1 MPENQVIFKRGE
13 SLSAY
18 NSLQTKD
25 ANTLYFVL
33 DPAEGN
39 HLFLGEK
46 EVTDPTDLESA
57 LTRIQSLETDS
68 GNLKSI
74 LQGFLTSPTADA
86 VKTYID
92 GIKTTI
98 EGEIG
103 TLASLTTDAKTTVV
117 AAINEVDA
125 AVDAAKTASTITV
138 TSANDSAFLKKYTIS
153 QGGVPV
159 GVTIDIPKDMVVNG
173 GSVIKASSVPGGIQV
188 GDEGEPVTDDTK
200 FLRLDIANQEEP
212 VYIPVADLVDAYTA
226 QASASEIQLAISD
239 TNEIS
244 ASVVNGSIAL
254 EKLSSTVQASLAKA
268 DSAVQNVATGTTPGT
283 ISVTTGGS
291 PAQDVA
297 VNGLKKV
304 ATSGLSE
311 DITYSEETTVKDALD
326 DLYLS
331 IGEGGSVLTQI
342 AEAIGELDSSTTAT
356 AGSVL
361 TGVTIADGKIT
372 EKTEVALTAE
382 NTKYGESSTVDAEL
396 DKILGGTEVVGSI
409 AKQVNDA
416 KTSIV
421 GTSGD
426 TSATLTLNGLKKYT
440 DETVSANAMVWSTI
454 E

>member
-18 NSLQTKD
+18 NSLPTKD

-103 TLASLTTDAKTTVV
+103 TLTSLTTDAKTTVV

-125 AVDAAKTASTITV
+125 AVDAAKTASAVTV

-173 GSVIKASSVPGGIQV
+173 GSVVKASSVPGGIQV
-188 GDEGEPVTDDTK
+188 GEGEPVTDDTK

-226 QASASEIQLAISD
+226 QASASEIQLAISG

-254 EKLSSTVQASLAKA
+254 EKLSSAVQASLAKA
-268 DSAVQNVATGTTPGT
+268 DSAVQKVATGTTPGT
-283 ISVTTGGS
+283 LSVTTGGG

-304 ATSGLSE
+304 ATTGLSE

-342 AEAIGELDSSTTAT
+342 AEAIGELDSSATAT

-372 EKTEVALTAE
+372 QKTEVALNAE

>member
-1 MPENQVIFKRGE
+1 MPENQVIFKRGK

-18 NSLQTKD
+18 NSLPTKD
-25 ANTLYFVL
+25 ADTLYFVL

-57 LTRIQSLETDS
+57 LTRITSLETDS

-125 AVDAAKTASTITV
+125 AVDAAKTASAITV

-188 GDEGEPVTDDTK
+188 GEGEPVTDDTK

-254 EKLSSTVQASLAKA
+254 EKLSSAVQASLAKA

-372 EKTEVALTAE
+372 EKTELALTAE
-382 NTKYGESSTVDAEL
+382 NTKYGESSTVNAEL

-421 GTSGD
+421 GTAGD

>member
-18 NSLQTKD
+18 NSLPTKD
-25 ANTLYFVL
+25 ADTLYFIL

-46 EVTDPTDLESA
+46 EVTDPSDLESA
-57 LTRIQSLETDS
+57 LTRITSLETDS
-68 GNLKSI
+68 GNLKSV
-74 LQGFLTSPTADA
+74 LQGFLTSPSADA

-103 TLASLTTDAKTTVV
+103 TLSSLTTDAKNTVV

-125 AVDAAKTASTITV
+125 AVDAAKTASAVTV
-138 TSANDSAFLKKYTIS
+138 TAANDSAFLKKYTIS
-153 QGGVPV
+153 QGGSPV

-173 GSVIKASSVPGGIQV
+173 GSVVMASSVPGGIQV
-188 GDEGEPVTDDTK
+188 GEGDPVTDDTK

-212 VYIPVADLVDAYTA
+212 VYIPVDDLVDAYTA
-226 QASASEIQLAISD
+226 QASASEIQLAISGS
-239 TNEIS
+239 NEIS
-244 ASVVNGSIAL
+244 ATVVNGSIAL
-254 EKLSSTVQASLAKA
+254 EKLSSAVQASLAKA
-268 DSAVQNVATGTTPGT
+268 DSAVQTVATGTTPGT
-283 ISVTTGGS
+283 ISVTKGGS

-372 EKTEVALTAE
+372 QKTEVALNAE

-416 KTSIV
+416 KTSVV
-421 GTSGD
+421 GTPED
-426 TSATLTLNGLKKYT
+426 TAATLTLNGLKKYT

>member
-18 NSLQTKD
+18 NSLPTKD

-68 GNLKSI
+68 GNLKKV

-103 TLASLTTDAKTTVV
+103 TLTSLTTDAKNNVV

-125 AVDAAKTASTITV
+125 AVDAAKTASAVTV

-173 GSVIKASSVPGGIQV
+173 GSVVKASSVPGGIQV
-188 GDEGEPVTDDTK
+188 GEGEPVTDDTK

-226 QASASEIQLAISD
+226 QASASEIQLAISG

-254 EKLSSTVQASLAKA
+254 EKLSSAVQASLAKA
-268 DSAVQNVATGTTPGT
+268 DSAVQKVATGTTPGT
-283 ISVTTGGS
+283 LSVTTGGG

-304 ATSGLSE
+304 ATTGLSE

-342 AEAIGELDSSTTAT
+342 AEAIGELDSSATAT

-372 EKTEVALTAE
+372 QKTEVALNAE

>member
-18 NSLQTKD
+18 NSLPTKD

-103 TLASLTTDAKTTVV
+103 TLTSLTTDAKTTVV

-173 GSVIKASSVPGGIQV
+173 GSVVKASSVPGGIQV
-188 GDEGEPVTDDTK
+188 GEGEPVTDDTK

-226 QASASEIQLAISD
+226 QASASEIQLAISG

-254 EKLSSTVQASLAKA
+254 EKLSSAVQASLAKA
-268 DSAVQNVATGTTPGT
+268 DSAVQKVATGTTPGT
-283 ISVTTGGS
+283 LSVTTGGG

-304 ATSGLSE
+304 ATTGLSE

-342 AEAIGELDSSTTAT
+342 AEAIGELDSSATAT

-372 EKTEVALTAE
+372 QKTEVALNAE

-396 DKILGGTEVVGSI
+396 DKILGGAEVVGSI

>member
-18 NSLQTKD
+18 NSLPKKD

-68 GNLKSI
+68 GNLKTI

-103 TLASLTTDAKTTVV
+103 TLASLTTDAKNNVV

-125 AVDAAKTASTITV
+125 AVDAAKTASAVTV

-188 GDEGEPVTDDTK
+188 GEGEPVNDDTK

-226 QASASEIQLAISD
+226 QASASEIQLAISG

-244 ASVVNGSIAL
+244 ATVVNGSIAL
-254 EKLSSTVQASLAKA
+254 EKLSSAVQASLAKA
-268 DSAVQNVATGTTPGT
+268 DSAVQKVATGTTAGT
-283 ISVTTGGS
+283 ISVTTGAG

-304 ATSGLSE
+304 ATTGLSE

-372 EKTEVALTAE
+372 QKTEVALNAE

-421 GTSGD
+421 GTAGD

>member
-1 MPENQVIFKRGE
+1 MPENQVIFKRGK

-18 NSLQTKD
+18 NSLPTKD

-57 LTRIQSLETDS
+57 LTRITSLETDS

-125 AVDAAKTASTITV
+125 AVDAAKTASAITV

-188 GDEGEPVTDDTK
+188 GEGEPVTDDTK

-254 EKLSSTVQASLAKA
+254 EKLSSAVQASLAKA

-372 EKTEVALTAE
+372 EKTELALTAE
-382 NTKYGESSTVDAEL
+382 NTKYGESSTVNAEL

-421 GTSGD
+421 GTAGD